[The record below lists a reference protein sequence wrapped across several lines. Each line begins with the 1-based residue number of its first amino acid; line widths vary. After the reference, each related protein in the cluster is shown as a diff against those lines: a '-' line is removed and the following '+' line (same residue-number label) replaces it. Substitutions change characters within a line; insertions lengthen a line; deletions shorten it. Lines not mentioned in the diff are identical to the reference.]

1 MRILRNLIIIS
12 VLLVSVTVRASGVD
26 ELVRIKQNYARMLVP
41 SGKDP
46 FGLLSI
52 LSSIQPET
60 EISDQVV
67 VELHQRYPFDLK
79 KIETYLSSF
88 TEAGTWPDI
97 NYDDKKRS
105 GWEPKIHAERILEL
119 VKLYNS
125 DQTSYYRSSEVE
137 AVIHKALNY
146 WFTAKPVCLNW
157 WYNQIGIPKT
167 LGTVFILFEKQLT
180 PVEKQNAIS
189 PLEKRLY
196 LLWGFPLEKLRAG
209 SYQRIDKPCAV
220 LAGSA
225 PGLFNAVLNEMI
237 VPALWLDDMK
247 VVLAPACVNVG
258 VAEQPTSLHH
268 WKQVHTRDSHSC
280 HSYDH
285 A

>member
-12 VLLVSVTVRASGVD
+12 VLLVSVTVQASGVD

-79 KIETYLSSF
+79 KVETYLSSF

-105 GWEPKIHAERILEL
+105 GWEPKIHAERSLEL

-167 LGTVFILFEKQLT
+167 LGTVFILF
-180 PVEKQNAIS
+180 V
-189 PLEKRLY
+189 
-196 LLWGFPLEKLRAG
+196 
-209 SYQRIDKPCAV
+209 
-220 LAGSA
+220 
-225 PGLFNAVLNEMI
+225 
-237 VPALWLDDMK
+237 
-247 VVLAPACVNVG
+247 
-258 VAEQPTSLHH
+258 
-268 WKQVHTRDSHSC
+268 
-280 HSYDH
+280 
-285 A
+285 